1 MAHRFSNTLSSKN
14 NTKYKVIPSHLNKF
28 INHLMVDGKKGIAV
42 EIFADSLRLFSRK
55 LQEGKETPLLIK
67 NQHESYFKNQTF
79 LLDGRYRA
87 PAFTLKPIWRL
98 SGGNHYHCL
107 GTWQSQVKKPS
118 ACSSQMS
125 STKMDNTFKSA
136 LQPCFDSIIHPFFL
150 QRPGDNLLEL
160 AFYSPYCL
168 AKPSA
173 CSSLLIKDQY
183 QTSTALCNLRS
194 TLLISGNGLGGQP
207 TTNDYQHCPSLP
219 LLGEAKHLLI
229 KDEQMLRNLAETSK
243 EAKHVLITDGQ
254 LRDGYK
260 MGNDGLGQRV
270 KEKTILPG
278 KQHHF
283 GKSNTP
289 SPSLINCLEQALI
302 NVEPSLE
309 VRKKKI
315 AGITR
320 QIPSTLSKSRGQGLA
335 IRWIVESARGRRRKE
350 GKRFSE
356 CLAEELVSAYHKK
369 GEPRQKRDALH
380 KLAESNRSF
389 LRYRWW

>member
-1 MAHRFSNTLSSKN
+1 MIRRFSNNLSSIS
-14 NTKYKVIPSHLNKF
+14 NTKYKIIPSYLNKF

-42 EIFADSLRLFSRK
+42 EIFAHSLRLFSRK
-55 LQEGKETPLLIK
+55 LQEGREAPLLIK
-67 NQHESYFKNQTF
+67 NQHESYSKNQTF

-87 PAFTLKPIWRL
+87 PAFALKPIWR
-98 SGGNHYHCL
+98 SPGVNPL
-107 GTWQSQVKKPS
+107 G
-118 ACSSQMS
+118 
-125 STKMDNTFKSA
+125 
-136 LQPCFDSIIHPFFL
+136 
-150 QRPGDNLLEL
+150 L
-160 AFYSPYCL
+160 AFYPPLCL
-168 AKPSA
+168 
-173 CSSLLIKDQY
+173 SLLTKDQY
-183 QTSTALCNLRS
+183 KNCSPLMST
-194 TLLISGNGLGGQP
+194 G
-207 TTNDYQHCPSLP
+207 
-219 LLGEAKHLLI
+219 
-229 KDEQMLRNLAETSK
+229 
-243 EAKHVLITDGQ
+243 TD
-254 LRDGYK
+254 
-260 MGNDGLGQRV
+260 RV
-270 KEKTILPG
+270 RQKVPERTILPG
-278 KQHHF
+278 KKHHYRE
-283 GKSNTP
+283 SNAS
-289 SPSLINCLEQALI
+289 SPSLISCLEQAVI

>member
-1 MAHRFSNTLSSKN
+1 
-14 NTKYKVIPSHLNKF
+14 
-28 INHLMVDGKKGIAV
+28 
-42 EIFADSLRLFSRK
+42 
-55 LQEGKETPLLIK
+55 
-67 NQHESYFKNQTF
+67 
-79 LLDGRYRA
+79 
-87 PAFTLKPIWRL
+87 
-98 SGGNHYHCL
+98 
-107 GTWQSQVKKPS
+107 
-118 ACSSQMS
+118 
-125 STKMDNTFKSA
+125 MDNTFKSA
-136 LQPCFDSIIHPFFL
+136 LPPCFDSIIYPFFL
-150 QRPGDNLLEL
+150 QRPGDNLSEL
-160 AFYSPYCL
+160 AFCSP
-168 AKPSA
+168 
-173 CSSLLIKDQY
+173 SLLIKDQC

-194 TLLISGNGLGGQP
+194 TLLISGNGLAGQS
-207 TTNDYQHCPSLP
+207 TTNDYQHC
-219 LLGEAKHLLI
+219 
-229 KDEQMLRNLAETSK
+229 
-243 EAKHVLITDGQ
+243 
-254 LRDGYK
+254 
-260 MGNDGLGQRV
+260 
-270 KEKTILPG
+270 
-278 KQHHF
+278 
-283 GKSNTP
+283 P

>member
-1 MAHRFSNTLSSKN
+1 MTHRFSNTLSSKN

-28 INHLMVDGKKGIAV
+28 INHLMVDGKKGTAV

-55 LQEGKETPLLIK
+55 LQEVKETPLPIK

-87 PAFTLKPIWRL
+87 PAFLLKPIWCS

-107 GTWQSQVKKPS
+107 GTWQSQVKKPGT
-118 ACSSQMS
+118 CSSVMS
-125 STKMDNTFKSA
+125 SSKMDNTFKSA
-136 LQPCFDSIIHPFFL
+136 LQPCFDSIIYPFFL
-150 QRPGDNLLEL
+150 QRPGDNLSEL
-160 AFYSPYCL
+160 AFCSP
-168 AKPSA
+168 
-173 CSSLLIKDQY
+173 SLLIKDQY
-183 QTSTALCNLRS
+183 QTSTALYNLRS
-194 TLLISGNGLGGQP
+194 TLLFSGNGLGSQP
-207 TTNDYQHCPSLP
+207 TTKDYQHCLSLP
-219 LLGEAKHLLI
+219 MLGKAKHLLI

-243 EAKHVLITDGQ
+243 KAKHLLIRDEQ

-260 MGNDGLGQRV
+260 MGNDGLRRRV
-270 KEKTILPG
+270 RQKSILPG

-283 GKSNTP
+283 GESYAP

-350 GKRFSE
+350 GKRFCE
-356 CLAEELVSAYHKK
+356 CLAEELVSAYYKK

>member
-1 MAHRFSNTLSSKN
+1 MLLNLFVLQRNCKKETLSHRIIHRFSSNLSSIN
-14 NTKYKVIPSHLNKF
+14 NTKHKVIPSYLNKF

-55 LQEGKETPLLIK
+55 LQEATPLLIK
-67 NQHESYFKNQTF
+67 NQHESALKTQAF

-87 PAFTLKPIWRL
+87 PAFALKPIW
-98 SGGNHYHCL
+98 
-107 GTWQSQVKKPS
+107 
-118 ACSSQMS
+118 
-125 STKMDNTFKSA
+125 
-136 LQPCFDSIIHPFFL
+136 
-150 QRPGDNLLEL
+150 
-160 AFYSPYCL
+160 
-168 AKPSA
+168 
-173 CSSLLIKDQY
+173 CSSLPI
-183 QTSTALCNLRS
+183 TIHHS
-194 TLLISGNGLGGQP
+194 
-207 TTNDYQHCPSLP
+207 PSLP
-219 LLGEAKHLLI
+219 LLG
-229 KDEQMLRNLAETSK
+229 NLAKPSK
-243 EAKHVLITDGQ
+243 EAKHMLITTHHYQCSSLMSNSKMGTRWVQDEQ
-254 LRDGYK
+254 FQDRHK
-260 MGNDGLGQRV
+260 MGNEGVRLGVQERTV
-270 KEKTILPG
+270 LPG

-283 GKSNTP
+283 RKTNSP

-335 IRWIVESARGRRRKE
+335 IRWIVESARGRRQKE

>member
-1 MAHRFSNTLSSKN
+1 MTHRFSSTLSSYLSLTSTKN
-14 NTKYKVIPSHLNKF
+14 NTKYKVIPFHLNKF
-28 INHLMVDGKKGIAV
+28 INHLMVHGKKGIAV
-42 EIFADSLRLFSRK
+42 EIFADSLQLFSRK

-79 LLDGRYRA
+79 LLDGRYCA
-87 PAFTLKPIWRL
+87 PAFTLKPIWCS

-107 GTWQSQVKKPS
+107 GTWQSQVQKPS
-118 ACSSQMS
+118 ACSSQIS
-125 STKMDNTFKSA
+125 SSKMDNTFKSA

-150 QRPGDNLLEL
+150 QRPGDNLLGL
-160 AFYSPYCL
+160 AFCSPYCL
-168 AKPSA
+168 ETSQSQVKKPST

-194 TLLISGNGLGGQP
+194 TKLISGNGLGGQP

-219 LLGEAKHLLI
+219 VLI
-229 KDEQMLRNLAETSK
+229 KDEQF
-243 EAKHVLITDGQ
+243 
-254 LRDGYK
+254 RDGYK
-260 MGNDGLGQRV
+260 MGNDGLRQRV
-270 KEKTILPG
+270 REKTILPG

-335 IRWIVESARGRRRKE
+335 IRWIVESARSRRRKE

>member
-1 MAHRFSNTLSSKN
+1 MIHRFSSNLSSIN
-14 NTKYKVIPSHLNKF
+14 NTKSKVIPSYLNKF

-42 EIFADSLRLFSRK
+42 EIFAESLRLFSRK

-67 NQHESYFKNQTF
+67 NQQVLGEAKQESYSKIQTF

-87 PAFTLKPIWRL
+87 PAFALKPIWCA
-98 SGGNHYHCL
+98 SGVNHCYYL
-107 GTWQSQVKKPS
+107 AKSS
-118 ACSSQMS
+118 ACSSEISSSKTGTRLTPDAHQMG
-125 STKMDNTFKSA
+125 NTFKSA
-136 LQPCFDSIIHPFFL
+136 LQPYFNSIKYPFFL
-150 QRPGDNLLEL
+150 QRPGANLLGL
-160 AFYSPYCL
+160 AFCSPL
-168 AKPSA
+168 
-173 CSSLLIKDQY
+173 CSSLLIKDEC
-183 QTSTALCNLRS
+183 QTSTAMHSLRP
-194 TLLISGNGLGGQP
+194 TKFISGGGQP
-207 TTNDYQHCPSLP
+207 TANDYQHCTQLP
-219 LLGEAKHLLI
+219 LLGE
-229 KDEQMLRNLAETSK
+229 T
-243 EAKHVLITDGQ
+243 KHVLISDEQ
-254 LRDGYK
+254 FQDRHK
-260 MGNDGLGQRV
+260 MGNDGLRQRV
-270 KEKTILPG
+270 REKTILSG
-278 KQHHF
+278 KQYHF
-283 GKSNTP
+283 RKSNTP
-289 SPSLINCLEQALI
+289 SRFLIDCLEQALL

-350 GKRFSE
+350 GKNFSE